1 MSKLRDLH
9 AEGQSVWFDFIRRA
23 LLTSGQLEALV
34 GDGVRGV
41 TSNPSIFEQAIARN
55 DDYDDAMAEL
65 VARGLDTQAIYETL
79 AIADIRHACD
89 VLRPVFDG
97 SEATDGHVSLEVS
110 PLLAHDTQRTVA
122 EARRLWTTVD
132 RPNLMI
138 KVPVT
143 PAGVPAIETLIADG
157 INVNITLIFSLAHYE
172 ASAGA
177 FIRGLERRA
186 EAGQPLGGVA
196 SVASFFVSR
205 LDSAVDKQLAEIGR
219 DDLFGKTAVDNA
231 RIAYARFGELFAGER
246 WQALA
251 AKGAQVQRVLWAST
265 GTKNPAYP
273 DTMYVDELIGPA
285 TVNTVPPKT
294 LDAFI
299 DHGTVARTVDRD
311 LDGARAR
318 LKALA
323 ALSIDVGDIT
333 ADLQR
338 AGVASFASAFESLLA
353 SIDAKRASL

>member
-1 MSKLRDLH
+1 
-9 AEGQSVWFDFIRRA
+9 
-23 LLTSGQLEALV
+23 
-34 GDGVRGV
+34 
-41 TSNPSIFEQAIARN
+41 
-55 DDYDDAMAEL
+55 
-65 VARGLDTQAIYETL
+65 
-79 AIADIRHACD
+79 
-89 VLRPVFDG
+89 
-97 SEATDGHVSLEVS
+97 
-110 PLLAHDTQRTVA
+110 
-122 EARRLWTTVD
+122 
-132 RPNLMI
+132 MI

-186 EAGQPLGGVA
+186 EAGQPLGSVA

-231 RIAYARFGELFAGER
+231 RVAYARFGELFAGER
-246 WQALA
+246 WEALA

-318 LKALA
+318 LNALA
-323 ALSIDVGDIT
+323 ALAIDVDDIT

-353 SIDAKRASL
+353 SIDAKRAAL